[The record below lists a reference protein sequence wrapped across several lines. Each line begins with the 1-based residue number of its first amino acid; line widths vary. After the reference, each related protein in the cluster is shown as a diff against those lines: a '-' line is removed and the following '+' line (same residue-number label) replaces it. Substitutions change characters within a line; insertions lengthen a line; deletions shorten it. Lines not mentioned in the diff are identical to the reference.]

1 MRKYLREQQFFEHIK
16 PHEIQKQ
23 LRFISNLGG
32 SVSHLDEV
40 GVFNPNDEQSEES
53 KASEQSVTFEQACK
67 KITKIKDK
75 YRQLSDRLF
84 EIKDD

>member
-53 KASEQSVTFEQACK
+53 KAS
-67 KITKIKDK
+67 
-75 YRQLSDRLF
+75 
-84 EIKDD
+84 